1 MDTVAGS
8 FFSHKTIL
16 SLSFPLLFFCPDVPK
31 CGCAPSALRSFVQ
44 RGGKF
49 ALFFFFSSN
58 SCLCEAS
65 YWNQPFYACTE
76 HFITTKKKLKK
87 QGSQTTA
94 LLSFN
99 TFGKREEEKKYLIG
113 ENLVPWWKWAIYSWV
128 FKAVLCLCDV
138 GWVVYLPKRNHTITA
153 IMSVITDTFWL
164 VCFLPLGVLLLMR
177 LHPWGTGK
185 VSAHIS

>member
-1 MDTVAGS
+1 MDTVVGS

-16 SLSFPLLFFCPDVPK
+16 SLSFPLLCFCPDVPK
-31 CGCAPSALRSFVQ
+31 CGCAPSALRSSVQ

-49 ALFFFFSSN
+49 ALLFFFSSN

-76 HFITTKKKLKK
+76 HFITVKK
-87 QGSQTTA
+87 QKKQASQTTA
-94 LLSFN
+94 LLSLN
-99 TFGKREEEKKYLIG
+99 TSGKREEEEKVFY
-113 ENLVPWWKWAIYSWV
+113 WWKWAIYSWV

-138 GWVVYLPKRNHTITA
+138 GWIVYLPKRNHTITA

-164 VCFLPLGVLLLMR
+164 VCFLPLGILLLITR

>member
-16 SLSFPLLFFCPDVPK
+16 SLSFPLLFFVQMFRSV
-31 CGCAPSALRSFVQ
+31 AVLLLLSVALYNAEVS
-44 RGGKF
+44 
-49 ALFFFFSSN
+49 LLFFFSSN

-76 HFITTKKKLKK
+76 HFITAKKK

-99 TFGKREEEKKYLIG
+99 TSGKREEEKKYFIG